1 VNPRH
6 PVCSVSSR
14 QLAVAPDDLDS
25 HPMFGIV
32 DLSISLSFSPMVF
45 TKSSAS
51 IKPGPSA
58 SAYSNNVPTLALN
71 LSEEATFLHRVDRLD
86 RRITNLEF

>member
-1 VNPRH
+1 VY
-6 PVCSVSSR
+6 SVSSQ

-32 DLSISLSFSPMVF
+32 DLSISLSLSPMVF
-45 TKSSAS
+45 TKSSAL

-58 SAYSNNVPTLALN
+58 STSYIAIMCRSWRQI
-71 LSEEATFLHRVDRLD
+71 FQKKLHFSIESID
-86 RRITNLEF
+86 